1 MARSNHYPAN
11 LAICSA
17 NLTHLPPLALL
28 NYLAEKGISSLEL
41 GVGGYPGTIHA
52 NAQHLVGDTSS
63 RQWWR
68 QETVARG
75 LRIGALSCHGNPLHP
90 DTHLAAGFHRDFMAA
105 LEAANAMEVPVV
117 VGFSG
122 QPGTGG
128 VTNWP
133 VIAWPFEY
141 ADLYERQWQEQL
153 IPYWQKIA
161 QRAQELGVKIALEM
175 HGGFAVHSPAT
186 LLRLR
191 KACGPALGANLD
203 PSHLWWQLID
213 PVAAVHLLGASLF
226 HVHLKDVRFN
236 PEALNRHGILDMTP
250 HHQPQ
255 QRAWSFVVPGD
266 GHSSQDWQSLISAVQ
281 ANAYSGVFS
290 IEHEA
295 PMPVEEGV
303 ERCLE
308 LVQQLRW
315 A

>member
-1 MARSNHYPAN
+1 MARSNDHPSN

-17 NLTHLPPLALL
+17 NLGHLSPLALL
-28 NYLAEKGISSLEL
+28 DYLVDNDIPSLEL
-41 GVGGYPGTIHA
+41 GVGGYPGISHA
-52 NAQHLVGDTSS
+52 AASQLNSDPGL
-63 RQWWR
+63 RQWWKA
-68 QETVARG
+68 ETAARG

-90 DTHLAAGFHRDFMAA
+90 DKHLAEGFHQDFLAA
-105 LEAANAMEVPVV
+105 LEAANALEVPVV

-128 VTNWP
+128 VPNWP

-153 IPYWQKIA
+153 IPYWQNIE
-161 QRAQELGVKIALEM
+161 QRSRELGVRIALEM

-191 KACGPALGANLD
+191 NACGPALGANLD

-213 PVAAVHLLGASLF
+213 PVAAVGLLGDSLF

-236 PEALNRHGILDMTP
+236 PDALNQYGILDMTP
-250 HHQPQ
+250 HHQHQ
-255 QRAWSFVVPGD
+255 QRAWSFCVPGD
-266 GHSSQDWQSLISAVQ
+266 GHSQSEWQALISAVLGR
-281 ANAYSGVFS
+281 AYEGVFS

-295 PMPVEEGV
+295 PMPVDDGV
-303 ERCLE
+303 RQCMTLVRE
-308 LVQQLRW
+308 LNWL
-315 A
+315 